1 MRAESAVLRALER
14 TGLKGPFQYQS
25 GGSGCLRGGLTVA
38 ESLGDLADIGHENLG
53 QTVRCGRQFARGGPH
68 VLLGRGAD
76 QFGLLCSEWPA
87 VSVYEPLAGAG
98 AFHVEVRQQRHYLG
112 SRSHS
117 WSFRQAGLPVVRV
130 LAVLA
135 GAVQRPGCEPAA
147 VMNLKAQRADHRS
160 IRKIPP
166 QVVTHDIGDI
176 PRWSTGQGRLRCLGA
191 VNSRGPA
198 VRPALDTVSLA
209 APARTC
215 TTGGCAMSTERKKFA
230 DDVRVEKRRL
240 DASENDALIGIA
252 RMGADAFGYTADL
265 RIDRQL
271 AQLLRLRVSQ
281 LNNCTYCLNLHYQA
295 AREAGI
301 PRAKIDT
308 LSAWWETEL
317 YSAAEQAA
325 LRYAEALTR
334 AADTDQDAAFQRF
347 HDALAE
353 NFSREQMLEIVGVVV
368 NMNVWTRIKLAEGAM
383 PSLA

>member
-1 MRAESAVLRALER
+1 MRTSVRRSGVAASSPAAARMSSSVAVPISSVSVAVNGRPSRCTNRWPEPVGSTSKSVSSATTSGRAVMA
-14 TGLKGPFQYQS
+14 GPF
-25 GGSGCLRGGLTVA
+25 
-38 ESLGDLADIGHENLG
+38 
-53 QTVRCGRQFARGGPH
+53 GRR
-68 VLLGRGAD
+68 
-76 QFGLLCSEWPA
+76 E
-87 VSVYEPLAGAG
+87 
-98 AFHVEVRQQRHYLG
+98 
-112 SRSHS
+112 
-117 WSFRQAGLPVVRV
+117 LPVMWVV
-130 LAVLA
+130 AVLA
-135 GAVQRPGCEPAA
+135 SAVQRPCCEPAA
-147 VMNLKAQRADHRS
+147 VMNLQAQRADHRS

-176 PRWSTGQGRLRCLGA
+176 PRWSPGQGRLRCLGA

-215 TTGGCAMSTERKKFA
+215 TTGGCAMSTENKKFA

-301 PRAKIDT
+301 PRPKIDT

-317 YSAAEQAA
+317 YSDAEQAA

-353 NFSREQMLEIVGVVV
+353 NFNPEQMLEIVGVVV

-383 PSLA
+383 PSLP